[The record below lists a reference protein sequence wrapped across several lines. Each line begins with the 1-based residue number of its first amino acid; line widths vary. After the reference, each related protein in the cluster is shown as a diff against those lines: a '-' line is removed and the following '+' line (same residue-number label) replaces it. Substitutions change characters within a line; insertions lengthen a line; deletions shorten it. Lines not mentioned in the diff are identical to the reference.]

1 MNKIEELEKQM
12 AAIAKAIEAEK
23 NKGREEALE
32 TVRTLIKQYSI
43 SQREVKSVLLV
54 RKPRVTKG
62 VALKRVA
69 TKTASGKRLGRPPSK
84 KWYFYLLNI
93 LEISNKTMF
102 SFLDFLF
109 SEERTKNSLTRSLGQ
124 TESSF
129 VQGQVK
135 DVESDRRD
143 INFYE
148 DDEVNTAI
156 VHTRQ
161 DVILLV
167 VILQRTNILLRWIR
181 FLLLCIVI
189 LICYKFFLG

>member
-1 MNKIEELEKQM
+1 
-12 AAIAKAIEAEK
+12 
-23 NKGREEALE
+23 
-32 TVRTLIKQYSI
+32 
-43 SQREVKSVLLV
+43 
-54 RKPRVTKG
+54 
-62 VALKRVA
+62 
-69 TKTASGKRLGRPPSK
+69 
-84 KWYFYLLNI
+84 
-93 LEISNKTMF
+93 MF
-102 SFLDFLF
+102 SFFDFLF
-109 SEERTKNSLTRSLGQ
+109 GEERTKNSLTRSLGQ

-135 DVESDRRD
+135 DLESERRD

-181 FLLLCIVI
+181 FLLLCIFI
-189 LICYKFFLG
+189 SISYKFFID

>member
-1 MNKIEELEKQM
+1 
-12 AAIAKAIEAEK
+12 
-23 NKGREEALE
+23 
-32 TVRTLIKQYSI
+32 
-43 SQREVKSVLLV
+43 
-54 RKPRVTKG
+54 
-62 VALKRVA
+62 
-69 TKTASGKRLGRPPSK
+69 
-84 KWYFYLLNI
+84 
-93 LEISNKTMF
+93 MF

-148 DDEVNTAI
+148 DDELNTAI

>member
-1 MNKIEELEKQM
+1 
-12 AAIAKAIEAEK
+12 
-23 NKGREEALE
+23 
-32 TVRTLIKQYSI
+32 
-43 SQREVKSVLLV
+43 
-54 RKPRVTKG
+54 
-62 VALKRVA
+62 
-69 TKTASGKRLGRPPSK
+69 
-84 KWYFYLLNI
+84 
-93 LEISNKTMF
+93 MF

>member
-1 MNKIEELEKQM
+1 
-12 AAIAKAIEAEK
+12 
-23 NKGREEALE
+23 
-32 TVRTLIKQYSI
+32 
-43 SQREVKSVLLV
+43 
-54 RKPRVTKG
+54 
-62 VALKRVA
+62 
-69 TKTASGKRLGRPPSK
+69 
-84 KWYFYLLNI
+84 
-93 LEISNKTMF
+93 MF

-161 DVILLV
+161 DVVLLV
-167 VILQRTNILLRWIR
+167 VIMQRTNILLRWIR
-181 FLLLCIVI
+181 FLLLCILI
-189 LICYKFFLG
+189 LICYKFFIG